1 MKLLVLSDA
10 NSIHT
15 QKWVF
20 SLNNEGF
27 NVHLF
32 SLFKPND
39 EIAKLYI
46 NSGINVST
54 IDIKHRIRHIRNAD
68 ISKLIYI
75 SSIPKLKQIIKS
87 FSPQIIH
94 AHYASSYGVLAYL
107 LKFHPF
113 ILSFWGSDIYDFPQK
128 NIFNKWIMKRVIKSA
143 DCICSTSMAMKK
155 IIINDYNRKNVNLIP
170 FGVDTNKFIPKIVK
184 GNGFRIGTIK
194 SIESHNG
201 IDCLLDAASKL
212 AKDKRYSEIQFDII
226 GKGSLLNQM
235 KEKTKKLGIEKHVKF
250 SGHISHENI
259 EKHYQKLSIFV
270 AVSTKESF
278 GVSIVEAAACGVP
291 AITSNVG
298 GLPEVN
304 NDNKTGFVIQPN
316 DPQTLAELVIKLYNN
331 EELRKELGV
340 NARNMA
346 IQKFDWKTSVQ
357 KMIKIYNQYI

>member
-20 SLNNEGF
+20 SLNYEGF

-39 EIAKLYI
+39 EIGKLYK

-54 IDIKHRIRHIRNAD
+54 IDIKHKIRHIRNPN
-68 ISKLIYI
+68 ISKLAYIY
-75 SSIPKLKQIIKS
+75 SIPKLKQIIKS

-94 AHYASSYGVLAYL
+94 AHYASSYGILAYL

-113 ILSFWGSDIYDFPQK
+113 VLSFWGSDIYDFPQK
-128 NIFNKWIMKRVIKSA
+128 NIFNEWIMKRVINSA

-155 IIINDYNRKNVNLIP
+155 IIFNSFNRKNVNFIP
-170 FGVDTNKFIPKIVK
+170 FGVDTKKFVPAEVK
-184 GNGFRIGTIK
+184 DVGFRVGTIK

-201 IDCLLDAASKL
+201 IDCLLDAAYKL
-212 AKDKRYSEIQFDII
+212 SNNKRYSDIKFDII
-226 GKGSLLNQM
+226 GEGSLLNQM
-235 KEKTKKLGIEKHVKF
+235 KQKTKKLGIEKHVKF
-250 SGHISHENI
+250 TGHISHENI
-259 EKHYQKLSIFV
+259 EKHYQKLSVFV

-304 NDNKTGFVIQPN
+304 DHNKTGYVIKPN

-331 EELRKELGV
+331 EKLRKKLGF

-346 IQKFDWKTSVQ
+346 IQKFDWKISVQ
-357 KMIKIYNQYI
+357 KMIKIYNQYL